1 MYSLTHFPW
10 ACDSGAMAVSPRSAA
25 RAEPNSERFQDLTI
39 DPSGALRA
47 GRAMMTFVPGDE
59 RSFLVAYLKLV
70 RWLRHQKSTPE
81 IVLRRT
87 EIELLADH
95 LGADPGDILERLAT
109 LMGATTTQRRALV
122 ATFATGAAV
131 IFLAVGASAASG
143 GGGGTPPPASTTP
156 TRDAGPAATIV
167 DESIE
172 LHDALPVL
180 VITSAP
186 SNDDVAAVAAFAAVD
201 DVVSATNPAQPAST
215 PPAEPTAAPA
225 AATAPDAIPP
235 TAAVDATAATST
247 TASAPAEVAVGEPPV
262 PTPPFEVAV
271 GEPPVPTPP
280 FEVAVGEPPVPT
292 PPGG

>member
-1 MYSLTHFPW
+1 
-10 ACDSGAMAVSPRSAA
+10 MAVSTRSSA
-25 RAEPNSERFQDLTI
+25 RTGPNSKRSQDLTI
-39 DPSGALRA
+39 DPNGALRA

-95 LGADPGDILERLAT
+95 LGADPSDILERLAT

-143 GGGGTPPPASTTP
+143 GSGGTSPPSSTTP
-156 TRDAGPAATIV
+156 TRNAAPAATIV
-167 DESIE
+167 AEWTE
-172 LHDALPVL
+172 LHDALPLV

-186 SNDDVAAVAAFAAVD
+186 PDDDADVA
-201 DVVSATNPAQPAST
+201 DVVPAEDPAQPAST
-215 PPAEPTAAPA
+215 PPADSIGAAEAAAPV
-225 AATAPDAIPP
+225 AIPP
-235 TAAVDATAATST
+235 PAAVDNTAVTST
-247 TASAPAEVAVGEPPV
+247 TDPVPVEVAVGEPPV
-262 PTPPFEVAV
+262 PTPPV
-271 GEPPVPTPP
+271 
-280 FEVAVGEPPVPT
+280 EVAVGEPPVPT